1 MKWFATQRLEFAAW
15 TRNLSSPRSKV
26 SVTDQY
32 RHMRWLKSSVRA
44 NLYGLLG
51 HPVDPTES
59 TLDVGTEDIRTSML
73 ELLGHGGFSRFPQL
87 TRRIRYAG
95 ELQGLWY
102 LRGDLMAAV
111 ASMYGEAIA
120 RERLREVSELFQGLL
135 PGGLSSRPSPLVS

>member
-1 MKWFATQRLEFAAW
+1 
-15 TRNLSSPRSKV
+15 
-26 SVTDQY
+26 
-32 RHMRWLKSSVRA
+32 MRWLKSSVRA

-51 HPVDPTES
+51 HPVDPTQS
-59 TLDVGTEDIRTSML
+59 ILDVGTEDVRTSML
-73 ELLGHGGFSRFPQL
+73 ELLGQTGYSRFPQL

-120 RERLREVSELFQGLL
+120 RDRLREVSELFQGLL
-135 PGGLSSRPSPLVS
+135 PGSLATRPSPLVS

>member
-1 MKWFATQRLEFAAW
+1 
-15 TRNLSSPRSKV
+15 
-26 SVTDQY
+26 
-32 RHMRWLKSSVRA
+32 MRWLKSSVRA

-51 HPVDPTES
+51 HPVDPTQS
-59 TLDVGTEDIRTSML
+59 ILDVGTEDVRTSML
-73 ELLGHGGFSRFPQL
+73 ELLGQAGYSRFPQL

-120 RERLREVSELFQGLL
+120 RDRLREVSDLFQGLL
-135 PGGLSSRPSPLVS
+135 PGSLATRPSPLVS